1 MVATVNEEGSSCS
14 KLAANFS
21 RLAGLCIH
29 ILHQYTAPFKTF
41 TSMHQCSAQC
51 ICRIQVILS
60 NKVGL
65 CIHILHQYNA
75 PFKHTT
81 SAAIHHYSTSVYN
94 QCIQFNSTRG
104 AFCIPILQRI
114 GVMHLIVYNS
124 RYFED
129 LSRALQTKQT
139 APLKYKTKTKTVY
152 LFNYNLSIEHLLI
165 HYKVHSHT
173 STIAAYD
180 HKFRSRGPF

>member
-1 MVATVNEEGSSCS
+1 MLKAGS
-14 KLAANFS
+14 KLQP
-21 RLAGLCIH
+21 AGWTMHPHFASIH
-29 ILHQYTAPFKTF
+29 CTLQNIYIDA
-41 TSMHQCSAQC
+41 SMQC

-65 CIHILHQYNA
+65 CIHILHQYTA
-75 PFKHTT
+75 PFKHT

-139 APLKYKTKTKTVY
+139 ASLKYKTKTKTVY
-152 LFNYNLSIEHLLI
+152 LFNYNLSIEHILI